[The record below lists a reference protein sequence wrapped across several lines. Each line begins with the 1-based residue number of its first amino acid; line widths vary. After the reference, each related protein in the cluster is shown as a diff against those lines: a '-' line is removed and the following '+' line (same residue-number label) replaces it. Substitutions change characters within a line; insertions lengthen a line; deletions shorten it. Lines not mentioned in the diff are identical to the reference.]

1 MCHYYLIFQ
10 TWPFLDKL
18 FKLTLRFKSNYSNS
32 VWNFR
37 IESIDVV
44 VWYALLSRNKFPISN
59 LLSLLQSQT
68 NLENFCNFRDEILH
82 FTLFFLS
89 LIYVDKKLSI
99 EIENG
104 QKLKYDILWQ
114 GKGPLEFP
122 DRIIRSRFFRFFLL
136 FEGTVFWRKKP
147 NFSVFS
153 VFIFTTFK
161 AKYYVKFVNLR
172 YIELLA
178 SRFFLIRS
186 IGVNQVHEKQ
196 LLILAFYE
204 KRRKKRMFMFSRN
217 YC

>member
-1 MCHYYLIFQ
+1 MYHYYLIFQ

-68 NLENFCNFRDEILH
+68 NLENFCNLRDEILH

-114 GKGPLEFP
+114 GK
-122 DRIIRSRFFRFFLL
+122 D
-136 FEGTVFWRKKP
+136 
-147 NFSVFS
+147 
-153 VFIFTTFK
+153 
-161 AKYYVKFVNLR
+161 
-172 YIELLA
+172 
-178 SRFFLIRS
+178 
-186 IGVNQVHEKQ
+186 EKNP
-196 LLILAFYE
+196 E
-204 KRRKKRMFMFSRN
+204 KEKKRKLGNLNHKPILHKYFT
-217 YC
+217 